1 VAIFDK
7 EQSMASLRIVNIRD
21 QKHFEEVLS
30 GSTPVLVDFWA
41 AWCGPCRMI
50 APVLEELA
58 EELSGRVQ
66 IAKVDVD
73 ALPELAAPFHVTGI
87 PTLILFRG
95 GQVVDRLV
103 GAAPKGAL
111 RQWLES
117 RAA

>member
-1 VAIFDK
+1 
-7 EQSMASLRIVNIRD
+7 MASAHIVNVRD
-21 QKHFEEVLS
+21 ESHFQEVLQ
-30 GSTPVLVDFWA
+30 GPQPVLVDFWA

-58 EELSGRVQ
+58 EELQGRVQ

-95 GQVVDRLV
+95 GQVVDRIV
-103 GAAPKGAL
+103 GAAPKGSL